1 MNALRY
7 SATVPNPSR
16 LKLKLWRRS
25 LLKHKILLWVPPA
38 RSKCFWADD
47 FYHFAK
53 LRWGWDR
60 GLTFILIIRFLK
72 SHIWEKLE
80 PRRARMLQAFVAWN
94 ADNVDG
100 LLKNERTELR
110 MTFWHIR
117 VVERAI
123 DLNIWKRID
132 SLQIMMNT
140 APWHSSSN
148 WTWMAGVRKHHKL
161 NKSVFKAQ
169 TSKTATLSK
178 HF

>member
-1 MNALRY
+1 MALFGLVSCTR
-7 SATVPNPSR
+7 SAW
-16 LKLKLWRRS
+16 LKWTPYATRPLCQSPPAWNLKVWRRS
-25 LLKHKILLWVPPA
+25 FLKHKILLRVPPA

-123 DLNIWKRID
+123 DLNIWKRIHFK
-132 SLQIMMNT
+132 I
-140 APWHSSSN
+140 W
-148 WTWMAGVRKHHKL
+148 WTLHLDTRALIERE
-161 NKSVFKAQ
+161 
-169 TSKTATLSK
+169 
-178 HF
+178 